1 MNTVERYR
9 AAFLGQ
15 TLDRVPIYVWLGIP
29 LLQRMTGKSP
39 LALLKE
45 SVSNPL
51 EIIRLQEGLGLDPV
65 LLPTDERWFSMH
77 RYWRLLYSWSEAAL
91 RTWRVHQ
98 EVLAKGDGFADYRFV
113 AETPQGPLTWGY
125 EVRAAQ
131 VHAKERPLKEET
143 DLDRI
148 QYMPAPEDM
157 HLDRLVAMV
166 RTTGE
171 RAFVAL
177 NLIGVWGEAANMR
190 GLSNIA
196 MDIYERPQFV
206 HRLSEFLTE
215 RAIRRVAHLAKSG
228 IHSVIYDQSWVGL
241 GFSPA
246 VYREFMLPY
255 DRRVVQAA
263 IQAGL
268 LVSYHNCGRGM
279 LFLEDMVSTGA
290 NALEP
295 LTPKENSGDFD
306 LAEVKRR
313 VGGRITLNGGFNERV
328 LASGTPQQVREH
340 VQRCLNVAAAG
351 GRYVLRTCGQ
361 VFEAAPGNLET
372 LTRAGREYGR
382 Y

>member
-148 QYMPAPEDM
+148 QYMPAPEDCI
-157 HLDRLVAMV
+157 
-166 RTTGE
+166 
-171 RAFVAL
+171 
-177 NLIGVWGEAANMR
+177 LIAWWR
-190 GLSNIA
+190 WCGLQA
-196 MDIYERPQFV
+196 
-206 HRLSEFLTE
+206 
-215 RAIRRVAHLAKSG
+215 
-228 IHSVIYDQSWVGL
+228 SV
-241 GFSPA
+241 
-246 VYREFMLPY
+246 
-255 DRRVVQAA
+255 
-263 IQAGL
+263 
-268 LVSYHNCGRGM
+268 
-279 LFLEDMVSTGA
+279 
-290 NALEP
+290 P
-295 LTPKENSGDFD
+295 LW
-306 LAEVKRR
+306 R
-313 VGGRITLNGGFNERV
+313 
-328 LASGTPQQVREH
+328 
-340 VQRCLNVAAAG
+340 
-351 GRYVLRTCGQ
+351 
-361 VFEAAPGNLET
+361 
-372 LTRAGREYGR
+372 
-382 Y
+382 